1 MTSAADAFLYW
12 IDSRG
17 HAEGNAEPI
26 EELLLPGATVQEPF
40 HWPDRPLQQVLE
52 EVWGVTMTRRL

>member
-26 EELLLPGATVQEPF
+26 EELLLPSATVQEPF

>member
-12 IDSRG
+12 IDFRG

-26 EELLLPGATVQEPF
+26 EELLLPGATV
-40 HWPDRPLQQVLE
+40 
-52 EVWGVTMTRRL
+52 

>member
-1 MTSAADAFLYW
+1 MTSAADAFPYW

-17 HAEGNAEPI
+17 HAEPI
-26 EELLLPGATVQEPF
+26 EELLLSGATVQEPF